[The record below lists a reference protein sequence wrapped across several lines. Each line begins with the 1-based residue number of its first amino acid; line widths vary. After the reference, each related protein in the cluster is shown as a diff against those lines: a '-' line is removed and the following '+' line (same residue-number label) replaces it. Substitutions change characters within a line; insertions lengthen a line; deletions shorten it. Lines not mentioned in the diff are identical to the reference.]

1 MLHLNL
7 LQVILPTILAVLIIA
22 LFLIILLRDP
32 STLRDSII
40 DNLDLMTAP
49 IRRDLL
55 LAPYVIIVSSFE
67 VPTAVIVMRPRDM
80 LAALTRLGRSSSRVG
95 QARRATIIVGIP
107 LIIVLLLPIVCVV
120 LIEPLPFSIISSD
133 KRVALVVCLVSTA
146 KKVVIKL
153 DLIGWLHN

>member
-7 LQVILPTILAVLIIA
+7 LQVILPTILAILIIA
-22 LFLIILLRDP
+22 LLLIVLLRDP
-32 STLRDSII
+32 GTLRDSII
-40 DNLDLMTAP
+40 DNLDLVTAP

-55 LAPYVIIVSSFE
+55 LAPYVIIVSSPE

-80 LAALTRLGRSSSRVG
+80 LAALTRLGRSSRVG
-95 QARRATIIVGIP
+95 HARRAPIIVGIP
-107 LIIVLLLPIVCVV
+107 LIIVLLLPRVCVV
-120 LIEPLPFSIISSD
+120 LVEPLPFSIITSD